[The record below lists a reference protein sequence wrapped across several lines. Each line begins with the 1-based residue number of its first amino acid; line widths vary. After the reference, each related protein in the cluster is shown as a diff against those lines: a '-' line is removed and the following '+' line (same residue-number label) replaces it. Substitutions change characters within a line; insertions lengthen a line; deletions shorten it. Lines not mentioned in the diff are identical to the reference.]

1 MRDGWVCHLERAE
14 QQATN
19 ALTTAGAVFAAIAG
33 SGLAGLVLGGRLPGH
48 HLDAESR
55 VAVRLAAC
63 TAVALAAHNSL
74 HSRGHQVV
82 KKDNTSMS
90 KTSELVERYAVE
102 ELKAQIAESNSNP
115 YLGIYGVILG
125 LVVVNAGY
133 INNAFQEV
141 YRFNAWYYTFG
152 YGSAFVLSF
161 LLAIY
166 FVIMQ
171 ASGTLVKDAH
181 SFELDQEAYR
191 FATEERANLLAN
203 TTDPEQLG
211 KIDLQV
217 SENVR
222 HRLIV
227 ITHALAAERHR

>member
-1 MRDGWVCHLERAE
+1 
-14 QQATN
+14 
-19 ALTTAGAVFAAIAG
+19 
-33 SGLAGLVLGGRLPGH
+33 
-48 HLDAESR
+48 
-55 VAVRLAAC
+55 
-63 TAVALAAHNSL
+63 
-74 HSRGHQVV
+74 
-82 KKDNTSMS
+82 MS

-102 ELKAQIAESNSNP
+102 ELKTQIAESNSNP

-141 YRFNAWYYTFG
+141 YRVNAWYYTFG
-152 YGSAFVLSF
+152 YGFAFVSSF

-171 ASGTLVKDAH
+171 ASGTLVKNAH
-181 SFELDQEAYR
+181 SFKLDQEAYR
-191 FATEERANLLAN
+191 FAAEERANLLAN
-203 TTDPEQLG
+203 ATDDEQLE

-222 HRLIV
+222 RRLTERVLEVNKKYRKANIEKAWSQRATALCLIIV
-227 ITHALAAERHR
+227 SLTVLSAFILPIGERNLRQDKPTVNTEIGKTH